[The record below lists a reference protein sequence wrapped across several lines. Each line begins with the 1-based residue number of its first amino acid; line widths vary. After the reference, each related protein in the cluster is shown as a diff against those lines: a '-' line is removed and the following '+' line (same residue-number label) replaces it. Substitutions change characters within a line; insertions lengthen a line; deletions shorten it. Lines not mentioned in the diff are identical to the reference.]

1 MYIIYT
7 ANKNLMSHEKDV
19 FKVNIGLDGC
29 IYNRR
34 VEYINKFKRIF
45 KSTTEVLIDGE
56 SHYICV

>member
-1 MYIIYT
+1 
-7 ANKNLMSHEKDV
+7 MSHEKDV
-19 FKVNIGLDGC
+19 FKFNIGLDGY

-34 VEYINKFKRIF
+34 VECTNKFKRIF